1 METSCSQLGK
11 GKRRRKHKSQDVSDN
26 SDSDP
31 QRMTSPPSITIS
43 HDIRTVFAHVNLSIH
58 KNEKRN
64 YNNINTEK
72 DIVIIEGGG
81 NFNDN
86 NGTSTN
92 VDEVDKEVQENN
104 IAAIMTT
111 RDENFTIPGYI
122 IIEDLQTDNHVILK
136 ILHNVLA
143 TRKMDET

>member
-43 HDIRTVFAHVNLSIH
+43 HDIRT
-58 KNEKRN
+58 
-64 YNNINTEK
+64 
-72 DIVIIEGGG
+72 GGG

>member
-43 HDIRTVFAHVNLSIH
+43 HDIRTDPYDELLHDKTASILLSQEL
-58 KNEKRN
+58 N
-64 YNNINTEK
+64 
-72 DIVIIEGGG
+72 GGG